1 LGSSVYGGKKY
12 VILFLSIFSYFALTS
27 RAIPLDKAKWCIAL
41 FFFGRITAAIGD
53 FYPVA
58 PSWLDPIF
66 YFFPPTAAD
75 PDNPFELGVTRLGGV
90 GGAAVGLYLWM
101 LAKYGIRG
109 IFLSGKPMRPVL
121 LLLFFVLVFLGGY
134 RSSLFLLVASFMLK
148 FFIEGLHRTPLVL
161 VFGLIGLM
169 GCVAIVPL
177 AHKLPYTF
185 QRTLAFLP
193 LDLDADAKA
202 SADDSVNWR
211 IRMWT
216 ALLPQV
222 PKNLLLGQGYGFSP
236 EEFNEMMTGGVLG
249 VAAGKFDA
257 AQNSLA
263 LASDFHNGML
273 SVVLPFGIW
282 GVLVT
287 FWFLGAGLRV
297 MYCNFKYG
305 DPVLRDINGLLL
317 ILFFTEA
324 AAFVSCVAGM
334 SLSGEMAS
342 FIGYLGLSIAL
353 NNGVCQPARKL
364 VPSQNDNLPARNFSD
379 LRPAL
384 QR

>member
-1 LGSSVYGGKKY
+1 
-12 VILFLSIFSYFALTS
+12 
-27 RAIPLDKAKWCIAL
+27 
-41 FFFGRITAAIGD
+41 
-53 FYPVA
+53 
-58 PSWLDPIF
+58 
-66 YFFPPTAAD
+66 
-75 PDNPFELGVTRLGGV
+75 
-90 GGAAVGLYLWM
+90 
-101 LAKYGIRG
+101 
-109 IFLSGKPMRPVL
+109 
-121 LLLFFVLVFLGGY
+121 
-134 RSSLFLLVASFMLK
+134 
-148 FFIEGLHRTPLVL
+148 
-161 VFGLIGLM
+161 
-169 GCVAIVPL
+169 L

-193 LDLDADAKA
+193 LDLDANAKA
-202 SADDSVNWR
+202 SADDSVDWR

-222 PKNLLLGQGYGFSP
+222 PKHLLLGQGYGFSP
-236 EEFNEMMTGGVLG
+236 EEYNEMMTGGVLG

-273 SVVLPFGIW
+273 SVILPFGIW

-287 FWFLGAGLRV
+287 LWFLGAGLRV

-324 AAFVSCVAGM
+324 AAFVSCVAGL

-353 NNGVCQPARKL
+353 NNGVCQPASRQ
-364 VPSQNDNLPARNFSD
+364 VPSKFENMPAKNFPG